1 MSQNMLTAL
10 ISAMMEDPAVR
21 DRRCH
26 AHLRAAKANAD
37 NLKNEWGQPVKHD
50 GFWRSSASNQQ
61 QQTHAKF
68 SRATQ
73 SLTRIWKVPTT
84 GGFFSFPSIHNF
96 SDRNRCREGEG
107 R

>member
-10 ISAMMEDPAVR
+10 ISAMMEDPTVR

-50 GFWRSSASNQQ
+50 GFWRSSASNQH
-61 QQTHAKF
+61 QQTHNKF
-68 SRATQ
+68 GRAMQGAPDGPAVGASEFETA
-73 SLTRIWKVPTT
+73 L
-84 GGFFSFPSIHNF
+84 HNIKQA
-96 SDRNRCREGEG
+96 GQ
-107 R
+107 